1 MKSRILRNALRY
13 GLAAAVLFSFLGCA
27 GPNIIREQAVPGIPP
42 GKYSHIIRLYNPEGE
57 PERSLAGLVISTG
70 SATVC
75 SDYPREIIIKSL
87 DELPLMEKKAFP
99 YFNNYVIRDK
109 DEIVGY
115 VSLQIGY
122 RTVIWRT
129 AKDPAC
135 AYRAQIVLPDH
146 VWLSGKHHDADQSG
160 INW

>member
-57 PERSLAGLVISTG
+57 PERSLAGLVISTE